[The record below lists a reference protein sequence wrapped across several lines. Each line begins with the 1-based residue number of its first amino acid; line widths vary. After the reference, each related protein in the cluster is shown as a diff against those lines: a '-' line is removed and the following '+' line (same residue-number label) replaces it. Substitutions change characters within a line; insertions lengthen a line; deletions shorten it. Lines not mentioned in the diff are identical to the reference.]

1 MQDKPTQ
8 ADATKLFA
16 GQATCLL
23 AAADAVQFPATR
35 LPEIALI
42 GRSNVGKSSLV
53 NALTGRKALARA
65 SKTPGRTQQIVFFD
79 VGQKLM
85 LADLPG
91 YGHAKAPRDVQDQWN
106 NLVHTYLRT
115 RPPLRCVC
123 LLIDGRHGI
132 LANDLGM
139 MQFLD
144 RAAVSYQIVLTKL
157 DLVKPLERDARVQ
170 QTTALIQR
178 HAAARPGVM
187 AVSSEKNLGM
197 DELRLFLATIA
208 AGKL

>member
-1 MQDKPTQ
+1 MQDKPTL
-8 ADATKLFA
+8 AEATRLFA
-16 GQATCLL
+16 GEATCLL
-23 AAADAVQFPATR
+23 AAAEVAQFPDRR
-35 LPEIALI
+35 LAEVALI

-79 VGQKLM
+79 IAGKM
-85 LADLPG
+85 TLADLPG

-144 RAAVSYQIVLTKL
+144 RAAVSYQVVLTKL
-157 DLVKPLERDARVQ
+157 DLVKPLERDTRLQ

-178 HAAARPGVM
+178 HPAARPGVL
-187 AVSSEKNLGM
+187 AVSAEKNLGM
-197 DELRLFLATIA
+197 DELRLFLAAIA